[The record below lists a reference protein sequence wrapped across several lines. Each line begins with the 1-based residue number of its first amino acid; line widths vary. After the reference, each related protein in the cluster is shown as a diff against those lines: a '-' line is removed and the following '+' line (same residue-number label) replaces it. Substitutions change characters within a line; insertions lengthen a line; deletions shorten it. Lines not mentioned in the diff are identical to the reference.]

1 MADEHCTRERA
12 AWVTTRAGRGPDA
25 QRRGQRLSARARRVT
40 RQEAGAG
47 DSVASEALTRSR
59 FARRAIE
66 HEGSVPLRT
75 AWAVVVEAG
84 RLALAGPGIGL
95 SWAIYGLW
103 YRRVGE
109 WGPLRWRWLAAAAGA
124 ALIPLAV
131 VAGIRGEAAERR
143 IAPNQGIR
151 TSARNAAVVAAAVAF
166 ATAIPLLAITF
177 GFGPPPA
184 PPLHTPEALEATRL
198 WRAHPLAFFVL
209 IELCIAIT
217 LGLFAGMHRGGLVV
231 VSHGVLRLLL
241 AVTRRLPLR
250 LVATLE
256 RASSHAL
263 LRKTGGGYIFVHD
276 ELREHLAGM
285 HAAGALGGQPEARAS
300 DVGSAIPRGKE

>member
-131 VAGIRGEAAERR
+131 VAGIVWLGSGVPLWGWWLLAQPLIGIGRCAWLAYAYGWDAVPTTSAVRPAPIRVRLGEVPELPVTEPLAAAEPAKRVR
-143 IAPNQGIR
+143 VTVPRMQNDNQ
-151 TSARNAAVVAAAVAF
+151 SEEN
-166 ATAIPLLAITF
+166 
-177 GFGPPPA
+177 
-184 PPLHTPEALEATRL
+184 
-198 WRAHPLAFFVL
+198 
-209 IELCIAIT
+209 
-217 LGLFAGMHRGGLVV
+217 
-231 VSHGVLRLLL
+231 
-241 AVTRRLPLR
+241 
-250 LVATLE
+250 
-256 RASSHAL
+256 
-263 LRKTGGGYIFVHD
+263 
-276 ELREHLAGM
+276 
-285 HAAGALGGQPEARAS
+285 
-300 DVGSAIPRGKE
+300 